1 MQASPQMSSS
11 ENDAQ
16 EEALN
21 SSKFLTFVIGD
32 ACYGLDIAHVTEI
45 IGLQKITAMPDVP
58 TYIKGVIN
66 LRGNVI
72 PVMDV
77 RSRFG
82 LMNRDYDDRTCI
94 IVIHVESTSIGLVVD
109 TVSEVLDID
118 HANIQPPPSMGSDT
132 SSCYI
137 SGLGK
142 VDTDVKVLLDARRLL
157 NLSDI
162 DLSTLQ

>member
-1 MQASPQMSSS
+1 MEPTSNFSA
-11 ENDAQ
+11 EDAPVQ
-16 EEALN
+16 EEAVN

-45 IGLQKITAMPDVP
+45 IGLQKITTMPDVP
-58 TYIKGVIN
+58 HYIRGVIN

-82 LMNRDYDDRTCI
+82 IAHRDYDDRTCI
-94 IVIHVESTSIGLVVD
+94 IVIQVQKTSVGLVVD

-118 HANIQPPPSMGSDT
+118 HVNIQQPPTVGS
-132 SSCYI
+132 SGSNYI

-142 VDTDVKVLLDARRLL
+142 VGSEVKVLLDARRLL
-157 NLSDI
+157 NIADMAF
-162 DLSTLQ
+162 Q